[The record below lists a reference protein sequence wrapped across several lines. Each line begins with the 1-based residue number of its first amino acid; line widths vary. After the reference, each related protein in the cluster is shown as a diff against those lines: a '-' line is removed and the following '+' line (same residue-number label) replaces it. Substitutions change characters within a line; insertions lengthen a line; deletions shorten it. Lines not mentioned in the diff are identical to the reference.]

1 MIQPGF
7 FFYIKPPP
15 GTMEHRAGYVNIIGK
30 PNVGKSTL
38 LNALL
43 GEKLVIVNPKAQTT
57 RHRILGILNGEDH
70 QLILSDTPG
79 ILEPAY
85 KLQESMMKAVDEALS
100 DADVLLVMVELGE
113 TPDKSAELLRRAHRF
128 KGPMLV
134 LINKVDQGDEQSLDQ
149 AFERWY
155 EAFPEA
161 AVLPISALHG
171 LHIQELRAKLIGML
185 PVHPPYFPKDEL
197 SDRNMRFFI
206 SELVREK
213 ILALYKQEIP
223 YSAQVVVNSYE
234 DGPEL
239 VKVQADVIVMRDSQ
253 KGIIIG
259 RGGGALRQLGTEARK
274 AIEKFVGRK
283 VFLDL
288 KVKVDED
295 WRGDDRKLRQ
305 YGY

>member
-1 MIQPGF
+1 MD
-7 FFYIKPPP
+7 
-15 GTMEHRAGYVNIIGK
+15 HRAGYVNIIGR

-43 GEKLVIVNPKAQTT
+43 GDDLVIVNPKAQTT
-57 RHRILGILNGEDH
+57 RHRILGILNEADF

-85 KLQESMMKAVDEALS
+85 KLQESMMHAVDEALG

-113 TPDKSAELLRRAHRF
+113 VPEKSGELLRRARRF
-128 KGPMLV
+128 TGATLV
-134 LINKVDQGDEQSLDQ
+134 LINKVDQGDEVRLNE
-149 AFERWY
+149 AFELWQA
-155 EAFPEA
+155 AFPGA
-161 AVLPISALHG
+161 PILPISALHG
-171 LHIQELRAKLIGML
+171 LHIKELRSKLVNML

-197 SDRNMRFFI
+197 SDRDLRFFI
-206 SELVREK
+206 SEIIREK
-213 ILALYKQEIP
+213 VLGLYKQEIP
-223 YSAQVVVNSYE
+223 YSTQVVVNSFE
-234 DGPEL
+234 ESPEL
-239 VKVQADVIVMRDSQ
+239 VKVQADVIVMRESQ

-274 AIEKFVGRK
+274 AMEKFLGNK

-295 WRGDDRKLRQ
+295 WRGDDRKLRR

>member
-1 MIQPGF
+1 MD
-7 FFYIKPPP
+7 
-15 GTMEHRAGYVNIIGK
+15 HRAGYVNIIGK

-43 GEKLVIVNPKAQTT
+43 GEKLVVENPKAQTT

-85 KLQESMMKAVDEALS
+85 KLQESMMKAVDEALQ

-113 TPDKSAELLRRAHRF
+113 TPENSGELLRRVARF
-128 KGPMLV
+128 NGKTLV
-134 LINKVDQGDEQSLDQ
+134 LINKVDLGNE
-149 AFERWY
+149 ERLN
-155 EAFPEA
+155 EAFTAWHATMPDAEI
-161 AVLPISALHG
+161 LPISALHG
-171 LHIQELRAKLIGML
+171 LHVKELREKLVGLL
-185 PVHPPYFPKDEL
+185 PEHPPFFPKDEM
-197 SDRNMRFFI
+197 SDRDMRFFI
-206 SELVREK
+206 SEIIRGK
-213 ILALYKQEIP
+213 ILGIYKQEVP
-223 YSAQVVVNSYE
+223 YSAQVVVNNYVEESE
-234 DGPEL
+234 IT
-239 VKVQADVIVMRDSQ
+239 KIQADIIVMRESQ

-259 RGGGALRQLGTEARK
+259 KGGGALRQLGTEARK
-274 AIEKFVGRK
+274 AIEKFIKAK

-295 WRGDDRKLRQ
+295 WRGDGAKLRR

>member
-1 MIQPGF
+1 MTDLWHSKQ
-7 FFYIKPPP
+7 
-15 GTMEHRAGYVNIIGK
+15 TMEHRAGYVNIIGS

-79 ILEPAY
+79 ILDPAY
-85 KLQESMMKAVDEALS
+85 KLQESMMHAVDEALA

-113 TPDKSAELLRRAHRF
+113 TPERSEALLRRAARF
-128 KGPMLV
+128 QGQVLV
-134 LINKVDQGDEQSLDQ
+134 LINKVDQGDEAQLEA
-149 AFERWY
+149 AFELWSA
-155 EAFPEA
+155 AFPGA

-171 LHIQELRAKLIGML
+171 LHIKELRDKLIAML
-185 PVHPPYFPKDEL
+185 PPHPPYFPKDEL
-197 SDRNMRFFI
+197 SDRDMRFFI
-206 SELVREK
+206 SEIIREK
-213 ILALYKQEIP
+213 ILHLYKQEVP

-234 DGPEL
+234 EAPEI
-239 VKVQADVIVMRDSQ
+239 VKIQADVVVMRESQ

-259 RGGGALRQLGTEARK
+259 KAGGALRQLGTEARK
-274 AIEKFVGRK
+274 AIERFISNK

-288 KVKVDED
+288 KVKVDPD
-295 WRGDDRKLRQ
+295 WREDERKLKR